1 MISTPWPSV
10 SHWFEGLGPW
20 WHAAKTVA
28 EHALGFSNDALHV
41 LVGVI
46 LQLVLARLMTV
57 SIGHVAPWLGVLT
70 LELLNEWSDLSFEI
84 WPDSAMQWGES
95 VKDVL
100 LTMALPS
107 ILLIVSRR
115 WPDLLNLPA
124 IPPTDPI
131 ETTKT
136 GELEHR
142 DP

>member
-10 SHWFEGLGPW
+10 TQLLEGLGHW
-20 WHAAKTVA
+20 WYATKTVA

-41 LVGVI
+41 LVGVV
-46 LQLVLARLMTV
+46 LQLALARLMTV
-57 SIGHVAPWLGVLT
+57 SIGQMTPWLGVLA

-84 WPDSAMQWGES
+84 WPDPAMQWGES

-115 WPDLLNLPA
+115 WPDLLRRPERSQCSPA
-124 IPPTDPI
+124 
-131 ETTKT
+131 ETPEAVEPERFDT
-136 GELEHR
+136 
-142 DP
+142 